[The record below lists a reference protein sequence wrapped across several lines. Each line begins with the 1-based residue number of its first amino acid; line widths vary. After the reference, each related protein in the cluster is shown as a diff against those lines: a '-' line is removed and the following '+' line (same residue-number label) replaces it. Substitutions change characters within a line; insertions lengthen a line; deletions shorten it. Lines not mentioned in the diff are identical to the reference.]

1 MFNFLKY
8 RLIYFLISFLV
19 ISAGLFSIVKWG
31 YRYSIDFVGGT
42 YLEYRIG
49 DKTYNLREKTLNQ
62 KEQDKLISTLEKKMK
77 AKVTVLRL
85 ETVGATLGKE
95 TINKTVIA
103 SLLAVAGILI
113 YMSLAFKGFKYAMAA
128 ILAMI
133 HDFLV
138 VIGSY
143 SLLSRFFGAEVDTMF
158 VTAVLT
164 TMSFSVH
171 DTIVIFDKIREYLQ
185 TEGKEDIEL
194 SSSWR
199 IDNQILYYYS
209 SYWYN
214 YRYLFLAICSN
225 ANSGVASKEKKG
237 KEFVKFVKL

>member
-113 YMSLAFKGFKYAMAA
+113 
-128 ILAMI
+128 
-133 HDFLV
+133 
-138 VIGSY
+138 
-143 SLLSRFFGAEVDTMF
+143 
-158 VTAVLT
+158 
-164 TMSFSVH
+164 
-171 DTIVIFDKIREYLQ
+171 
-185 TEGKEDIEL
+185 
-194 SSSWR
+194 
-199 IDNQILYYYS
+199 
-209 SYWYN
+209 
-214 YRYLFLAICSN
+214 
-225 ANSGVASKEKKG
+225 
-237 KEFVKFVKL
+237 

>member
-185 TEGKEDIEL
+185 TEGKEDIEHFAKRQIT
-194 SSSWR
+194 WFKRDPR
-199 IDNQILYYYS
+199 IH
-209 SYWYN
+209 WVKN
-214 YRYLFLAICSN
+214 YREAETKKRSFGFRAGTVREFLFIF
-225 ANSGVASKEKKG
+225 KK
-237 KEFVKFVKL
+237 LLHPI